1 MVSTILH
8 NDSHDEVHVNLS
20 SGNLSIGT
28 VPLGCS
34 NISLGTVSLG
44 SSNISTEVPSGF
56 TVRDIPKGEYDLEDE
71 YPNL

>member
-28 VPLGCS
+28 V
-34 NISLGTVSLG
+34 SLG
-44 SSNISTEVPSGF
+44 SSNISLGGQSGF

>member
-28 VPLGCS
+28 V
-34 NISLGTVSLG
+34 SLG
-44 SSNISTEVPSGF
+44 SSNISLVGQSGF
-56 TVRDIPKGEYDLEDE
+56 TVRDIPKGEYDLENE

>member
-20 SGNLSIGT
+20 SGNLSIGA
-28 VPLGCS
+28 VSLGCS
-34 NISLGTVSLG
+34 NISLGTASLV
-44 SSNISTEVPSGF
+44 SSNISIGGQSGF
-56 TVRDIPKGEYDLEDE
+56 TVKDIPKGEYDLEDE

>member
-20 SGNLSIGT
+20 SGNLSIGA
-28 VPLGCS
+28 VSLGCS
-34 NISLGTVSLG
+34 NISIGG
-44 SSNISTEVPSGF
+44 QSGF
-56 TVRDIPKGEYDLEDE
+56 TVKDIPKGEYDLEDE

>member
-28 VPLGCS
+28 VSLGCN
-34 NISLGTVSLG
+34 NISLGG
-44 SSNISTEVPSGF
+44 QSGF